1 MCSSDL
7 WFMALLAVIFGLLLL
22 AQFKEIPLTR
32 RAAASFCVLFLLL
45 VWMDVDGMVVKNAI
59 WRYENL
65 GDASAIS
72 YGALRDSAE
81 AAIPDLYA
89 LWEREAAKE
98 SSPVLPELE
107 RLLVAVGRY
116 ANTSSEA
123 RYYSDFAHWNLDRA
137 RARSLTRWF
146 VPAPESERNFL
157 W

>member
-1 MCSSDL
+1 MRL
-7 WFMALLAVIFGLLLL
+7 WQKIVLPTLALLVLSTALASILLL
-22 AQFKEIPLTR
+22 
-32 RAAASFCVLFLLL
+32 RAS
-45 VWMDVDGMVVKNAI
+45 
-59 WRYENL
+59 
-65 GDASAIS
+65 
-72 YGALRDSAE
+72 RD
-81 AAIPDLYA
+81 A

>member
-1 MCSSDL
+1 MRIL
-7 WFMALLAVIFGLLLL
+7 GAYF
-22 AQFKEIPLTR
+22 R
-32 RAAASFCVLFLLL
+32 RHWKLLFLLA
-45 VWMDVDGMVVKNAI
+45 GC
-59 WRYENL
+59 L
-65 GDASAIS
+65 GICSAVFYL
-72 YGALRDSAE
+72 YGLPLESVGYAFVLCFSLGLALFAVGYVQFLR
-81 AAIPDLYA
+81 
-89 LWEREAAKE
+89 RHR
-98 SSPVLPELE
+98 ELE